1 MLFHIADGVNKKTPQ
16 HNLIFWCSNHVK
28 DMIKSKLMQPRRKK
42 RKGVKAQ
49 WRNVLKG

>member
-28 DMIKSKLMQPRRKK
+28 DMIKSKLMQ
-42 RKGVKAQ
+42 Q
-49 WRNVLKG
+49 